1 MFLHIIVAAALLSA
15 GPHNARVA
23 GSAVAFVYRIPGDV
37 QTTRLLT
44 ARRQTRPVADRTNEA
59 ASQPLS
65 QHRFTLTTQLRR

>member
-15 GPHNARVA
+15 GPHSARAAA
-23 GSAVAFVYRIPGDV
+23 GAVAFVYRIPGDA
-37 QTTRLLT
+37 QTLRLMS
-44 ARRQTRPVADRTNEA
+44 AGRQARPVADRTHEA